1 MEEAREG
8 GAEGWPRP
16 LVEIERYDDDRA
28 WPRARALYSL
38 LFALF
43 WGVGMFMVGGAAL
56 YFTGELE
63 RGDVKV
69 AAVICLLGSPMVGA
83 LGYDWAAPSERRKA
97 WAKLER
103 IYRGDPELVPPPPPA
118 DEYPLRL
125 PCGLLLGPKR
135 MMGGVMY
142 LGPGGFLFVPH
153 LRNAPALRE
162 PISIGPVRAIVVER
176 VWFRHARLAR
186 FYRGRWGEGLR
197 IRWQGGMLLFVVPAP
212 AHTQRLI
219 EAELQ
224 RWKYG

>member
-8 GAEGWPRP
+8 GAEEWPRP
-16 LVEIERYDDDRA
+16 LVGIELYDDRA
-28 WPRARALYSL
+28 WPRARALSSV

-43 WGVGMFMVGGAAL
+43 WGAGMFVIGTAAL
-56 YFTGELE
+56 YVAGELE
-63 RGDVKV
+63 HGDVKV
-69 AAVICLLGSPMVGA
+69 FAGICALGAVMVGA
-83 LGYDWAAPSERRKA
+83 LSYDWAAPSHRRKV

-118 DEYPLRL
+118 EEYPLRL

-135 MMGGVMY
+135 AMGGVLY

-162 PISIGPVRAIVVER
+162 PFAIGPVRSIVVER
-176 VWFRHARLAR
+176 VWFRNTRLAR
-186 FYRGRWGEGLR
+186 FYTGRFGEALR
-197 IRWQGGMLLFVVPAP
+197 VRWQGGALLFAVPAP

-224 RWKYG
+224 RWKYD